1 MLSQKDNN
9 GCEQPTAFFSRKL
22 LPREE
27 KYSTVEKECLGVVAS
42 LKHFDVFLIGR
53 HFEIVTDHRA
63 LQYLQSMKNA
73 NPRLTRWALAVQPFD
88 FSISH
93 RPGKSHGNAD
103 GLSRQA
109 WPEPTQSWRHLPTTQ
124 LPALRLKRRGGI
136 PQ

>member
-1 MLSQKDNN
+1 M
-9 GCEQPTAFFSRKL
+9 
-22 LPREE
+22 
-27 KYSTVEKECLGVVAS
+27 EKECLGVVAS

-109 WPEPTQSWRHLPTTQ
+109 WPEDYATDAVVETPADITTPRSAAEEEGRDVGNPHNEQ
-124 LPALRLKRRGGI
+124 T
-136 PQ
+136 

>member
-1 MLSQKDNN
+1 M
-9 GCEQPTAFFSRKL
+9 
-22 LPREE
+22 
-27 KYSTVEKECLGVVAS
+27 VAS

-73 NPRLTRWALAVQPFD
+73 NPRLTCWALAVQPFD

-93 RPGKSHGNAD
+93 RPGKSHGSAD

-109 WPEPTQSWRHLPTTQ
+109 WPEDYATDTVVETPADNTTPRSAAEEEGRDVGNPHNDCACRC
-124 LPALRLKRRGGI
+124 LH
-136 PQ
+136 